1 MKALLTGANGFLG
14 KHLINKL
21 SSEGCEIFSLGR
33 VEVENTNFFH
43 LESVEDKKTIDRCI
57 SDIKPDYLFHLAGT
71 VSNDE
76 AESKKVNTNFAQ
88 KLLHAIDKCSLVNK
102 TKVLMVGSASEYGD
116 INCEDMPIKESFEP
130 KPFNTYGK
138 TKLEQTRI
146 GLDWKSN
153 ERFIVLARP
162 FNIIGPGMP
171 KFLAIGNF
179 INQINSIENEGEIF
193 AGNLNSQRDYID
205 VDDVCSI
212 FWELIN
218 CNEAN
223 GEIINICSGKT
234 KKIKEILDFLI
245 AHSKKNIRIKIDK
258 RLIRKKD
265 IPVFIGDNAKL
276 MGLLKDFEFI
286 PWSSSLKK
294 LIEINSKKI

>member
-43 LESVEDKKTIDRCI
+43 LKSVEDKKTIDRSI

-88 KLLHAIDKCSLVNK
+88 KLLHAIDKFSLAKK
-102 TKVLMVGSASEYGD
+102 TRVLMVGSASEYGE
-116 INCEDMPIKESFEP
+116 INCRDMPIKESFVP
-130 KPFNTYGK
+130 KPYNVYGN
-138 TKLEQTRI
+138 TKLEQTQI
-146 GLDWKSN
+146 GLDWKN
-153 ERFIVLARP
+153 DENFIVLVRP

-179 INQINSIENEGEIF
+179 INQISSIENESEILV
-193 AGNLNSQRDYID
+193 GNINSQRDYID

-218 CNEAN
+218 CHEAN
-223 GEIINICSGKT
+223 GEIVNICSGKP
-234 KKIKEILDFLI
+234 KKIKEILDYLI
-245 AHSKKNIRIKIDK
+245 IHSKKRLRIKADK
-258 RLIRKKD
+258 NLIRKKD
-265 IPVFIGDNAKL
+265 MPVYIGDNAKL

-294 LIEINSKKI
+294 LIEVNSKKI

>member
-43 LESVEDKKTIDRCI
+43 LKSVEDKKTIDRSI

-294 LIEINSKKI
+294 LIEVNSKKI